1 MGERERVAFFCTA
14 KNGQKTL
21 GPRSLSLSSASLFS
35 QFSGGPHR
43 IIMLIGWLALGR
55 APPVAWKMDGPLSP
69 SKSLPLI
76 PPFPFCQVASPAPPS
91 PKPP

>member
-1 MGERERVAFFCTA
+1 
-14 KNGQKTL
+14 
-21 GPRSLSLSSASLFS
+21 
-35 QFSGGPHR
+35 
-43 IIMLIGWLALGR
+43 MLIGWLALGR